1 MSMGK
6 MMVSEA
12 RLVKRLGLR
21 PHVSSLYGGKRIDT
35 LEGND
40 RMRWRLIAANDEAS
54 RAWRIAV

>member
-21 PHVSSLYGGKRIDT
+21 PHVIYGMSIRDSGNELKRV
-35 LEGND
+35 G
-40 RMRWRLIAANDEAS
+40 
-54 RAWRIAV
+54 

>member
-21 PHVSSLYGGKRIDT
+21 PHVILHVIHEANYT
-35 LEGND
+35 
-40 RMRWRLIAANDEAS
+40 WRVAA
-54 RAWRIAV
+54 

>member
-21 PHVSSLYGGKRIDT
+21 PHV
-35 LEGND
+35 
-40 RMRWRLIAANDEAS
+40 IANEEKV
-54 RAWRIAV
+54 RAVA